1 MKTFLVRLSSGLIA
15 TAIAV
20 FLFLFNQYTFLLLM
34 SIILIGSLYEFFT
47 ITESKRQPAKSFFQS
62 KWFVILLCFIVLI
75 DAFLLALPQALPA
88 PDGTN
93 YLLVVWH
100 VLTGFRS
107 ADVTLNISIPI
118 VAFILFVTELFSK
131 SETPFENLG
140 WKSVAIFWIFVPV
153 VLTINIYFKMGGA
166 FILAMFFTIWV
177 YDSFCYIFGSL
188 LGRTKLF
195 ERVSP
200 KKTWEGSI
208 GGATVTLIAAY
219 FANLIPALR
228 VLSPV
233 EWVILALVIVI
244 TATFGDLVESLLK
257 RNLGIKDSGNILPG
271 HGGFLDRLDSFY
283 LAIPF
288 VALTLW
294 LMEQIRNL
302 YSL

>member
-88 PDGTN
+88 PDGAN

-208 GGATVTLIAAY
+208 GGAAVTLIAAY

-302 YSL
+302 YFL